1 VFVGLSWKEELVR
14 LAEPADGRVPHAF
27 KAHHAAVALIMIGR
41 QQPLGRYELCQNM
54 SIGEGSARTL
64 LKRLTEDEYTN
75 ANGKQGQKLTQKGQ
89 TLFGQLTRDI
99 PLGLFLDVPRLVM
112 YEYAYAN
119 LVKNRAQKVND
130 GVRQRDEAII
140 QGGYGKAGATTLTYK
155 GGMLTMPP
163 GRFDILSEYGDEVV
177 LVIDSLKPEEG
188 DVVVI
193 GSATDANVAREVSM
207 AAVMTLFEVE

>member
-1 VFVGLSWKEELVR
+1 MSWKKELIR

-41 QQPLGRYELCQNM
+41 QQPLGRYELCENM

-64 LKRLTEDEYTN
+64 LKRLTEADYTS
-75 ANGKQGQKLTQKGQ
+75 ADGKQGQKLTRKGLM
-89 TLFGQLTRDI
+89 LFEQLTHDI

-112 YEYAYAN
+112 YDYGYAN
-119 LVKNRAQKVND
+119 LVKRGAQRVTD
-130 GVRQRDEAII
+130 GIRQRDEAII

-155 GGMLTMPP
+155 TGVLTMPP
-163 GRFDILSEYGDEVV
+163 GNFDILSEYGDEVA
-177 LVIDSLKPEEG
+177 LVIDSVKPE
-188 DVVVI
+188 DSDAIVL
-193 GSATDANVAREVSM
+193 GSAKDANLAREVSM